1 MPLFYFNFTEIEY
14 QDEPPSAED
23 VSKFMQLIIDRMQLA
38 TECIVIS
45 LIYIEKLMT
54 TSAVEIRNCNW
65 RPLIF
70 TAVLLASKF
79 WEDISFWNEDFE
91 NELELYPLKAINL
104 MESSFV
110 SLCDYNIY
118 VSANKYN

>member
-1 MPLFYFNFTEIEY
+1 
-14 QDEPPSAED
+14 
-23 VSKFMQLIIDRMQLA
+23 MQLA